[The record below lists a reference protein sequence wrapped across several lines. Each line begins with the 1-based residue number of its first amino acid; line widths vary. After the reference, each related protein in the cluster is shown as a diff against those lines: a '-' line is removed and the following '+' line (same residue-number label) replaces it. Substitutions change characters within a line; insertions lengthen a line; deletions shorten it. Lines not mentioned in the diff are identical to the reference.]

1 MEKSRMYNT
10 GLQGKLEDYIGEV
23 GSQNKAASAL
33 GVSSSVISQYRQS
46 KYSGDI
52 EALENRLEEMFA
64 NREEAQ
70 SLYKIGDY
78 APTTVSKGVYQ
89 TIRICHLKGGLAVEA
104 GDAGI
109 GKTMAAQ
116 QYIKDYP
123 NSSIY
128 IAVNPCTSNVTAFL
142 KAFARALH
150 IEISGRKDDMWARIN
165 EVLKGSKKVLIVD
178 ESQHLPIKTIETIRS
193 FCDNNKDLGI
203 CLIGNLESLCNN
215 GKQGYAQIR
224 NRTKLT
230 NTRHTSHI
238 TLDDVKLLFPDTD
251 RKSAEFLY
259 KITQTEQA
267 VRGAS
272 NLYSNAADN
281 QNTTYEGL
289 LAMAKATKVLI

>member
-1 MEKSRMYNT
+1 MYNQ
-10 GLQGKLEDYIGEV
+10 GLQAKLEVYINEV

-46 KYSGDI
+46 KYTGDI
-52 EALENRLEEMFA
+52 DAFESRLIEFFA
-64 NREEAQ
+64 NKEEAK
-70 SLYKIGDY
+70 SLYKVGDY

-109 GKTMAAQ
+109 GKTMAAKK
-116 QYIKDYP
+116 YTEDFP

-128 IAVNPCTSNVTAFL
+128 IAINPCTSNTTAFL

-150 IEISGRKDDMWARIN
+150 IEVSGRKDDMWTRIN
-165 EVLKGSKKVLIVD
+165 ETLKGSKKVLIVD

-193 FCDNNKDLGI
+193 FSDNNKDFGI

-215 GKQGYAQIR
+215 GKAGYAQIR
-224 NRTKLT
+224 NRTKLS
-230 NTRHTSHI
+230 NTRHTSNI
-238 TLDDVKLLFPDTD
+238 TVGDIELLFPELD
-251 RKSAEFLY
+251 KKAIGFMH
-259 KITQTEQA
+259 KITQTEQG
-267 VRGAS
+267 VRGAC

-281 QNTTYEGL
+281 NNISYEGL
-289 LAMAKATKVLI
+289 LAMAKATKVMI